1 MLLLAY
7 SKGSN
12 SMASNYENKLYKD
25 YEELIIKFDALNKKL
40 NNIVKEHQK
49 EIKKLKKEHQKEIK
63 QLNIKIKNL
72 EKRNAKLEKEN
83 KSLKQEILRIK
94 SKNNRDS
101 SNSSKPSS
109 TNGYK
114 QVPSNNREKSNKSA
128 GGQKGHLGTKLDNK
142 VEPFYQSGDVEEQ
155 IIEINKNENN
165 KNKHYIERRIIDI
178 KITKL
183 IKILKIYPD
192 KKGNYPIPK
201 YCTQNVV
208 YGPNIKAVCTN
219 LMNHLPNSTDG
230 VASFISDITNNGIT
244 LSKGTL
250 ILWNKD
256 LANRFVPVINNI
268 DEGLNNSYYINH
280 DESQIK
286 VNAEGEN
293 ILCACNDKYVRLWV
307 HKHKSQE
314 ALKEIGFL
322 TNYKGIIV
330 KDGTELY
337 NGFGLLL
344 AQCNIHISRYLKPFY
359 TEIKHQAPK
368 KLREFFSK
376 CIHRRDELIEND
388 VTEFDSEEYNN
399 LIHEYDAILDEW
411 EKELR
416 EDINNHLFNDEY
428 CLWRRLKYDN
438 KQMDPDYRGDRE
450 EVLYFLKDFKVPV
463 TNNNAESAQRPVKIK
478 QKIGKFRSEEGANT
492 YAIIRSCI
500 STYKKQGTNV
510 YKALVSAFKGIVALA

>member
-1 MLLLAY
+1 MVIMEMEV
-7 SKGSN
+7 
-12 SMASNYENKLYKD
+12 MASNYENKLYKD
-25 YEELIIKFDALNKKL
+25 YEELIKKFDALEYKFN
-40 NNIVKEHQK
+40 
-49 EIKKLKKEHQKEIK
+49 KLKKEHQKEVHK
-63 QLNIKIKNL
+63 LNIKIKNL
-72 EKRNAKLEKEN
+72 EARNTELEAEN
-83 KSLKQEILRIK
+83 KSLKNEILRIK

-114 QVPSNNREKSNKSA
+114 KVQSNNREKSDKTV
-128 GGQKGHLGTKLDNK
+128 GGQKGHPGAKLDNK
-142 VEPFYQSGDVEEQ
+142 VDAFYQSGDVEEE
-155 IIEINKNENN
+155 IIEINKNNFN
-165 KNKHYIERRIIDI
+165 KNKRYIERKIIDI
-178 KITKL
+178 KVTKV
-183 IKILKIYPD
+183 IKIIRIYPD
-192 KKGNYPIPK
+192 KFGNYHIPD

-208 YGPNIKAVCTN
+208 YGPVVKSISMDM
-219 LMNHLPNSTDG
+219 MNHLPNSTDAV
-230 VASFISDITNNGIT
+230 VAFISDITNGGIT

-250 ILWNKD
+250 ILWHKE
-256 LANRFVPVINNI
+256 LSKRFIPVINEI
-268 DEGLNNSYYINH
+268 EKKLLDAYYINH

-286 VNAEGEN
+286 VNGEGEN
-293 ILCACNDKYVRLWV
+293 ILCACNKRYVRLWV
-307 HKHKSQE
+307 NKHKSQE

-322 TNYKGIIV
+322 PNYKGIIV

-344 AQCNIHISRYLKPFY
+344 AQCNIHISRYLKPFH

-368 KLREFFSK
+368 RLREFFRR
-376 CIHRRDELIEND
+376 CIRRRDELIDKNVSRFLVD
-388 VTEFDSEEYNN
+388 
-399 LIHEYDAILDEW
+399 EYDSLINEYDEILDDW

-438 KQMDPDYRGDRE
+438 KQMDPNYRGDRD
-450 EVLYFLKDFKVPV
+450 EVLYFLKDFQIPA

-478 QKIGKFRSEEGANT
+478 QKIGKFRSEDGATT

-510 YKALVSAFKGIVALA
+510 FKALVSTFKGIVPMV